1 MSLMPKPQTRTLLC
15 VAALTI
21 AAVLLVNLAVLSWV
35 LWLSPAHR
43 VETAPTAAVSV
54 PASVAAP
61 AAAQAVSS
69 AVPEPSSM
77 ALLGLGVAGVALGR
91 RLSRKPPL
99 N

>member
-1 MSLMPKPQTRTLLC
+1 MFGRIALAACLTL
-15 VAALTI
+15 A
-21 AAVLLVNLAVLSWV
+21 
-35 LWLSPAHR
+35 
-43 VETAPTAAVSV
+43 
-54 PASVAAP
+54 VAAP